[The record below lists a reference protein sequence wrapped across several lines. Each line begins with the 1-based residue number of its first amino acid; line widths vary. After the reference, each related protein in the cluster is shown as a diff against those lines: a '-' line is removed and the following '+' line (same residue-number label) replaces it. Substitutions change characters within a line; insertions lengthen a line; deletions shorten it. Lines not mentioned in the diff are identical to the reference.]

1 METLETVVSAVKGY
15 VWDWGIPVG
24 DSAIPLVVIAL
35 IGTGVFLTLRLGLI
49 QLRHF
54 GHGVAVATGRYD
66 DPQSTGDVSHF
77 QALTTALSATVGI
90 GNIAGVALAIHW
102 GGPGALVWMWLTAIL
117 GMATKYAEVTL
128 SMHYRSVHQ
137 DADKV
142 VGTVS
147 GGPMY
152 YIEHGLGANWKW
164 MAMFFAGMLGF
175 TAFLT
180 GNAIQANTIADTLQT
195 EVGINPWIT
204 GAVLAVIVASVILGG
219 IKRIGRI
226 TSILAPLMAAI
237 YVLCALLIVLLN
249 FSDVIPAF
257 GTIFREAFSPTAGV
271 AGTGVGAILVTMT
284 YGVNRGLFSNEAGQ
298 GSAPIAHAAAKTEEP
313 VSEAVVALLGPFI
326 DTIVICTMTALVI
339 VVTGVYS
346 ERVPT
351 EITLGGGDLSW
362 VSGDAGV
369 GYEDVAAPAEI
380 LIQNGTH
387 AAGSAVFVAWHEVA
401 LETLYTDEGRTQAFT
416 GSVFPA
422 RGEAV
427 DDEGNVYVSL
437 WGMAIESGAPLTTY
451 AFRTG
456 LSPLGD
462 WGHFVVIFSV
472 LLFGISTA
480 IAWSY
485 YGDRCA
491 IYLFGEGAVVPY
503 KVVYLIMHLLGAG
516 VVGAAG
522 ISLVWD
528 LGDIALG
535 IVILPNLIALVLL
548 SGKIK
553 ELTDDYFE
561 RKPWK
566 TSGKV

>member
-1 METLETVVSAVKGY
+1 METLETVVTAIRVF
-15 VWDWGIPVG
+15 VWEAGIPVG
-24 DSAIPLVVIAL
+24 DSTISVVVIVL
-35 IGTGVFLTLRLGLI
+35 IGTGMFLTLRLGFI

-66 DPQSTGDVSHF
+66 DPESTGDVSHF
-77 QALTTALSATVGI
+77 QALSTALSATVGI

-152 YIEHGLGANWKW
+152 YIEHGLGPNWKW
-164 MAMFFAGMLGF
+164 MAIFFAVMLGF

-180 GNAIQANTIADTLQT
+180 GNAIQANTIADTAQT
-195 EVGINPWIT
+195 AFGLNPWIT
-204 GAVLAVIVASVILGG
+204 GVVLVVIVASVILGG
-219 IKRIGRI
+219 ITRIGRI
-226 TSILAPLMAAI
+226 TSILAPLMAAV
-237 YVLCALLIVLLN
+237 YVLAALLIVLMNLG
-249 FSDVIPAF
+249 DILPAF
-257 GTIFREAFSPTAGV
+257 ATIFSEAFNPTAGV

-351 EITLGGGDLSW
+351 EITLSGGDLTW
-362 VSGDAGV
+362 VSGDAEV
-369 GYEDVAAPAEI
+369 GYEEVTAPAEI
-380 LIQNGTH
+380 QIQNGTQT
-387 AAGSAVFVAWHEVA
+387 AGSAAFVAWHEVA
-401 LETLYTDEGRTQAFT
+401 VEQLFTDEDMTQPFT

-427 DDEGNVYVSL
+427 DGGGTVYTSL
-437 WGMAIESGAPLTTY
+437 WGMAVESGAPLTMY
-451 AFRTG
+451 AFRRG
-456 LSPLGD
+456 LAPLGD
-462 WGHFVVIFSV
+462 WGHIIVIFSV
-472 LLFGISTA
+472 FLFGISTA

-491 IYLFGEGAVVPY
+491 IYLFGERAVRPY
-503 KVVYLIMHLLGAG
+503 KVVYLIMHFLGAG

-548 SGKIK
+548 SSKIK
-553 ELTDDYFE
+553 ELTEDYFE

-566 TSGKV
+566 TAGKV